1 MAFRNTYSVAKLGAA
16 LLLGLAAPLIQ
27 GSLGFDANLEAR
39 LLAAHNRER
48 ATAGVPALAWDRSL
62 AAGAAKW
69 GRYLAST
76 GAFDHSPEALG
87 ETGDEPVGENLFMG
101 TRGYYGPEAMVA
113 SWIEEKRNFRPGA
126 FPNNSR
132 TGSFEDVGHYTQV
145 MWRATGQVGC
155 AVIASARDDVLVC
168 RYAEPGNV
176 EGERPF

>member
-1 MAFRNTYSVAKLGAA
+1 VASQRTFAIGKLATA

-27 GSLGFDANLEAR
+27 GSLGLTSNLDAR

-48 ATAGVPALAWDRSL
+48 AAAGVPALEWDSRL
-62 AAGAAKW
+62 AAGAVKW

-101 TRGYYGPEAMVA
+101 TKGYYGPEAMVG
-113 SWIEEKRNFRPGA
+113 SWIEEKRNFRPGR
-126 FPNNSR
+126 FPENSR

-145 MWRATGQVGC
+145 MWRATGQIGC
-155 AVIASARDDVLVC
+155 AVVASADDDVLVC

-176 EGERPF
+176 DGERPF